1 MKLVTVT
8 MYVFEG
14 DRMVAAYED
23 KVHDTLF
30 NVTTLHVPQ
39 MLRSIRA
46 TLTNAQE
53 ITQVIIEQEK

>member
-1 MKLVTVT
+1 MKPVTVT
-8 MYVFEG
+8 LYVYEG

-39 MLRSIRA
+39 MLRSINQ
-46 TLTNAQE
+46 TLTAAQD
-53 ITQVIIEQEK
+53 IRQVIIEAEK